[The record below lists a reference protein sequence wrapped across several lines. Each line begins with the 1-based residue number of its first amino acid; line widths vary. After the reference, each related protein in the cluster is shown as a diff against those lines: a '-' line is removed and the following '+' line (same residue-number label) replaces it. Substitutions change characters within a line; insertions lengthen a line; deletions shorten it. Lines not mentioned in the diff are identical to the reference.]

1 MMSSTERDK
10 LHPQLQNLFT
20 DVKPEPQQPRPNH
33 DTGSMVVA
41 AFAFMSLSV
50 VIGVVLSTIIM
61 KLIFGV

>member
-1 MMSSTERDK
+1 MQSGRK

-20 DVKPEPQQPRPNH
+20 DVKPEQQRPRPNY
-33 DTGSMVVA
+33 DTGSMIMA
-41 AFAFMSLSV
+41 AFCFVSLSV